1 MGLKESNE
9 ITVRTKIELDK
20 LCKLL
25 ENKGYGVSYKFKME
39 DTYFI
44 PKNLKIETMT
54 SREVLSKAILIR
66 DIINV
71 TKNKRIK
78 RITFKKKQIDGE
90 GNILRQ
96 EAINC
101 DVLELEDAKK
111 LINEIGYKEIMNIK
125 EDDIVYEKGGFQ
137 LAIKDIK
144 NGDTLIEIEEDKEF
158 NTIEKIK
165 QKILQEEIPIYTDNY
180 FIKKA
185 EVELDKILKR

>member
-1 MGLKESNE
+1 
-9 ITVRTKIELDK
+9 
-20 LCKLL
+20 
-25 ENKGYGVSYKFKME
+25 
-39 DTYFI
+39 
-44 PKNLKIETMT
+44 MT

-125 EDDIVYEKGGFQ
+125 
-137 LAIKDIK
+137 
-144 NGDTLIEIEEDKEF
+144 
-158 NTIEKIK
+158 
-165 QKILQEEIPIYTDNY
+165 
-180 FIKKA
+180 
-185 EVELDKILKR
+185 